1 MLFHKETHQ
10 SEIEESYR
18 ISMLFKGGS
27 TLMGS
32 PPTSISIPRRSILP
46 LLGRLRLL
54 LRRDDVVNDL
64 VMDGSLLLLELY
76 F

>member
-1 MLFHKETHQ
+1 
-10 SEIEESYR
+10 
-18 ISMLFKGGS
+18 
-27 TLMGS
+27 MGS